1 MQMEYSRATG
11 LAVDRSYVEHYLC
24 RLLEGEAGE
33 SSGTVFQ
40 AMRYA
45 VLGPAQRVRPILA
58 LRVARMLGT
67 RSEATMQGAGAV
79 ELVHCASLIVDDLPC
94 MDNSPWRRGQAATHV
109 RFGEATA
116 LLAAFGLVALA
127 ARSIVEAPEGIENR
141 SGLLDFQLLLLRA
154 LDCSSLLAG
163 QALDL
168 ELGPCRSL
176 AVSEDHVSE
185 FKTVPLFDLAVR
197 AGTLGA
203 NPDANQTALLSCFG
217 RSYGLAFQM
226 SDNLLDGDACS
237 GALFEEKLTTLRA
250 VIAPFGAASRDL
262 EELVDYLHARI
273 AAPVFK

>member
-1 MQMEYSRATG
+1 
-11 LAVDRSYVEHYLC
+11 
-24 RLLEGEAGE
+24 
-33 SSGTVFQ
+33 
-40 AMRYA
+40 
-45 VLGPAQRVRPILA
+45 
-58 LRVARMLGT
+58 MLGT
-67 RSEATMQGAGAV
+67 RSEATMRAAGAV
-79 ELVHCASLIVDDLPC
+79 ELLHCASLVVDDLPC
-94 MDNSPWRRGQAATHV
+94 MDNSPWRRDQAAAHV

-127 ARSIVEAPEGIENR
+127 ARSIVEAPEAIENR
-141 SGLLDFQLLLLRA
+141 SGLLEFQLLLLRT

-168 ELGPCRSL
+168 DLGPCRGVS
-176 AVSEDHVSE
+176 ASEDHVSE

-203 NPDANQTALLSCFG
+203 NPDANERALLSCFG

-226 SDNLLDGDACS
+226 SDDLLDGDACS
-237 GALFEEKLTTLRA
+237 AAPFEEKLTTLRA

-273 AAPVFK
+273 AALVPY